1 MTNTAEPSLEQQ
13 VQWLKQQLAHT
24 QRQAALG
31 ELLGTTTHEF
41 NNVLTTIINYARMG
55 LRHPDDETREKA
67 FNKILAASQRAAKIT
82 GSVLGMSRRRGDKVD
97 PTNLADVVEEALT
110 LLEREM
116 NKHHVAVEKYFRPSP
131 PALINPGQI
140 QQVLLNL
147 LVNARQA
154 MPGGGRVI
162 LKIEPDAD
170 GQTVNLTVRD
180 TGCGIEP
187 DKLRRIFEP
196 YFTTKDG
203 PDSTGK
209 GGAGLGLATCR
220 EIIEA
225 HQGRIRV
232 ESTPGR
238 GTAFTLKL
246 PVAGSLP
253 RDTQPV
259 AQTQTQ
265 VMAKSAATGSST

>member
-1 MTNTAEPSLEQQ
+1 MPITADVSAEQQ
-13 VQWLKQQLAHT
+13 VEQYRQQLAHM
-24 QRQAALG
+24 QRLATLG

-41 NNVLTTIINYARMG
+41 NNVLTTIINYARLG
-55 LRHPDDETREKA
+55 LRHSDDETREKA
-67 FNKILAASQRAAKIT
+67 FNKILAAGQRAAKIT
-82 GSVLGMSRRRGDKVD
+82 ASVLGMSRRKTEKFEPID
-97 PTNLADVVEEALT
+97 LASVVEEALV

-116 NKHHVAVEKYFRPSP
+116 NKYHVAVEKYFRPAP

-154 MPGGGRVI
+154 MPNGGRVI
-162 LKIEPDAD
+162 IKIEPDAD
-170 GQTVNLTVRD
+170 GETVNLSVRD
-180 TGCGIEP
+180 TGSGIDPE
-187 DKLRRIFEP
+187 KLRHIFEP
-196 YFTTKDG
+196 YFTTKSG
-203 PDSTGK
+203 PDATGK
-209 GGAGLGLATCR
+209 GGAGLGLAACR

-246 PVAGSLP
+246 PIAAAAT
-253 RDTQPV
+253 RDTK
-259 AQTQTQ
+259 AAEITTQRGGTL
-265 VMAKSAATGSST
+265 AASRGT